1 MTAPHAAPVPDAA
14 VDAAVDLDVPL
25 APDLHAPH
33 TATGEEVPTRDL
45 SALAPPARPARRW
58 TPKRVV
64 ITPAAA
70 DHPHG
75 QRIVERVEGLGIEVE
90 RLKANRLTG
99 VRGADERQTY
109 ALAKATMAI
118 VVSPPSRRKLQP
130 ISPSADWR
138 FDLAEG
144 CPAHCQYCYLA
155 GSLSG
160 PPVTRVYADV
170 DEILEGLEPYV
181 GQGTITSRND
191 ARRDEGTTFEAS
203 CYTDPLALE
212 HLTGSWERSVRFFG
226 QWDADVQLR
235 WTTKYADVDRFVGLP
250 HAGRTRVRVSVNAL
264 PVSTRME
271 GGTARL
277 EERVAALGTLA
288 RAGYPVGLTI
298 APIMPLPDWR
308 AEYGALLDL
317 VVDAVRDV
325 PDLDLTAE
333 LITHRFTPGSKEVL
347 LGWYPRTKLEMD
359 EATAHA
365 EARQVRRREVR
376 LPEGAHARAAGLVR
390 GHDRRAAAELPGPVL
405 DMRKE
410 LITHRFTPGSKEV
423 LLGWYPRTKLEMD
436 EATRTQKRGKFGGVK
451 YVYPK
456 ELMRELRG
464 WFEGTIAERLP
475 SCQVLY
481 WT

>member
-1 MTAPHAAPVPDAA
+1 MGHTAQ
-14 VDAAVDLDVPL
+14 VDAEPDLPRQRLTDPSPPPFDSIDLDLTL
-25 APDLHAPH
+25 APDLRSSHDAS
-33 TATGEEVPTRDL
+33 GEQVPTRDL
-45 SALAPPARPARRW
+45 SALAPPPRPARRW

-64 ITPAAA
+64 VTPAALE
-70 DHPHG
+70 HPHG
-75 QRIVERVEGLGIEVE
+75 RRIVERVEGLGLPVE
-90 RLKANRLTG
+90 RLRANRLTG

-118 VVSPPSRRKLQP
+118 VVSPPARRKLQP

-170 DEILEGLEPYV
+170 DEILAGLAPYV
-181 GQGTITSRND
+181 GQGTITSRST
-191 ARRDEGTTFEAS
+191 ARREEGTTFEAS

-212 HLTGSWERSVRFFG
+212 HLTGSWQRAVEFFG
-226 QWDADVQLR
+226 QWDAGVQLR
-235 WTTKYADVDRFVGLP
+235 WTTKYAGVDRFVGLE
-250 HAGRTRVRVSVNAL
+250 HAGRTRVRFSVNAL
-264 PVSTRME
+264 PVTTRME

-277 EERVAALGTLA
+277 EDRIEALGRLA

-298 APIMPLPDWR
+298 APIMPLPDWQQH
-308 AEYGALLDL
+308 YGHLLDL
-317 VVDAVRDV
+317 VAAAVAGV

-359 EATAHA
+359 
-365 EARQVRRREVR
+365 
-376 LPEGAHARAAGLVR
+376 PEQRS
-390 GHDRRAAAELPGPVL
+390 
-405 DMRKE
+405 RK
-410 LITHRFTPGSKEV
+410 L
-423 LLGWYPRTKLEMD
+423 
-436 EATRTQKRGKFGGVK
+436 GKFGNVK
-451 YVYPK
+451 YVYPR
-456 ELMRELRG
+456 EVMRELRG
-464 WFEGTIAERLP
+464 WFEREVPARVPNSRI
-475 SCQVLY
+475 LY